1 MKLDRRW
8 KAGVSL
14 IAVLL
19 FMLVATIAATAT
31 YKWLTS
37 EGRSSGSRLQKQEAF
52 QSSMA
57 GLENIRAWM
66 TYNANDVG
74 ALIKQYK
81 DTGKKIKLNSR
92 LTQWKRANQDYDVW
106 LVGVNT
112 GAAHNFKLKILS
124 TGKSRGSAVHNE
136 VAIFNV
142 DGLFQVQIPEVLGGL
157 NYDDAFAGE
166 SKGLTNTDTLESGN
180 VHGDFTDKNNT
191 PTLTKDFVV
200 SGNAAF
206 GGTLHAYGDMYVAGN
221 IKSEN
226 GGYEFG
232 HEGVDTTVVYIG
244 GDISCA
250 DNNSLKVHGDLLVN
264 GKILG
269 KCAIEVSGNLTIGG
283 GIVRDNGGTK
293 KFTVGKNLVFK
304 KEAVF
309 EWTDA
314 ASENSFGTDGP
325 GENTFGTGVGRN
337 TYLSNI
343 SGKAENGKRKI
354 NFGSAIYLYDSF
366 PADIS
371 SCQNACDNATHD
383 LSCGK
388 TEPDGR
394 CPSGYCEG
402 FFSQCH
408 LVNAGGYSVNTGNKA
423 DRYFSFYSPED
434 AGRVKSQRIHEW
446 SKTDNVLK
454 SVGDK
459 YWERIAE
466 MNNYAKIIR
475 SDGTIPQELLLKN
488 ENTWKTLASSNNTYC
503 GISKNWLWDDNA
515 VQKLND
521 CYTKAKNEGKLHN
534 GFLVIEWQYNQDQEP
549 KTKKLDGKF
558 VIYAS
563 TAVGNTYLPATEP
576 DAVVMFYFEQGTDGN
591 AQLKGRHTQNTDWV
605 YNYFIYSDGDINEL
619 YNFNIVGS
627 VFLAEGKKMNR
638 FQGGNRL
645 NFGENVVRS
654 LITAGFIKENPEYT
668 SLMSGATPIP
678 GMDIAAAGGNDEY
691 FIAAAPQLKI
701 TLESQYE
708 NNEPKPSEDD
718 EAVLE
723 QSFIILPR
731 IVYLP
736 SNPYGYLKDYINLVN
751 LNVTGTPLT
760 MDVAKVTGCADIPK
774 ASVLFDHANLA
785 TATKL
790 PTGLHECK
798 YLDNGQSIPFYV
810 YVTGDE
816 VGSKPFVE
824 FDEINKEIGANN
836 TEYVNLR
843 CEVGSGEEF
852 KVKVT
857 KPTDLSTAWTI
868 TPMATTEGP
877 CDNAST
883 SCVFK
888 LHFNAADCSTP
899 KSLFSVTTDDADY
912 GSANFQITECVGC
925 QIGTKYHTS
934 IVLSSSFRVNRAG
947 LLEYCSGPG
956 AGTDECNTDGTY
968 YQMMQATWPDC
979 EAGENAWVA
988 AVGFNSSV
996 TNNCTAYDV
1005 NESWDCGVSSD
1016 LKLSAIASGVPTG
1029 CEAIVPP
1036 ESNNYLAKASLTS
1049 GGEAPLYAQLKAKKV
1064 HVRVKFAGEN
1074 LHAKTLYATSTRF
1087 PADRSC
1093 MYSDAGCDFELFTGD
1108 DFHITVSNGDK
1119 AEFSYW
1125 DCDPAVSAN
1134 CIVSDSKL
1142 TGQTFS
1148 IEKVNGDNEIIAWF
1162 GQKDKHCFFDEF
1174 KTSREC
1180 TGIGDDWKYCFNY
1193 CSSSGDCQIGNG
1205 LLTDHAKWLVLGDES
1220 LKNKLQY
1227 QDGKVWLDRS
1237 YNRDKKQSDF
1247 NALRVLST
1255 VQAGHYGTMRAQFQV
1270 PQLGRG
1276 ENEATAKVN
1285 LSGFMLRSNADASSY
1300 LMLNVFAN
1308 KEGRPA
1314 AQVCVGNVCRT
1325 ENMHGAIGFGMFGMG
1340 APGMGTLS
1348 STDIVTM
1355 TAELKKEGMNDV
1367 LKVTVVKGMYGNY
1380 ATATITFI
1388 LSDIEG
1394 YASLTGTTNERVGFS
1409 LADPDFKL
1417 YDIGWKSETYNAECW
1432 DTYPTLK
1439 CSFRAAYLGGI
1450 VPQNMHT
1457 RPWIGLSSWFDEK
1470 GCVPEYYYNG
1480 DDACG
1485 HAAIDGYRTCTA
1497 PEYYRFR
1504 ESGMHGTIEDDVETK
1519 MAKVKIRECRL
1530 SFLSEEDKGLLYAEE
1545 ADCGQFWV
1553 GEQNVCKNNYLFFS
1567 NDYGQ
1572 SLAPYS
1578 TSLSSDEIFALES
1591 GKVANL
1597 RSASIS
1603 ISMDN
1608 PNGEELEIYLRSETG
1623 YYNASPKFSASAVTK
1638 ARYSAT
1644 IDVEELAT
1652 SSGFD
1657 PEKVTAVIIRNH
1669 GSSSVTIKEVKSVC
1683 DNVTSIQCKDVVYSG
1698 GKFKVNVVVKH
1709 FEGVKSYEITATEN
1723 GSQATNLGKKITCP
1737 GLACRLPDPAGRIA
1751 FDTDPYNPYQNGMQ
1765 SENKYVFTVEAIG
1778 ADNQRIEGSP
1788 CTTPELTLR
1797 PIQGECRWGGDASS
1811 VVVEPGRGLPDFQY
1825 RLPDCGGGN
1834 CKWVVSLDNS
1844 DDLQRG
1850 TGVVP
1855 AFSSLPMT
1863 KRNSFNTPNHPF
1875 TVGSEHKIYFKS
1887 TNDATTKFTECYKEF
1902 TVTGSSTASS
1912 SSTALSSSSSVG
1924 SSSST
1929 VVTSSTTVDHS
1940 VITMVCPDVVEAYP
1954 LEMVTWGITTS
1965 GNTALGNNDVLTRDL
1980 YIGTVY
1986 INSKTCT
1993 RNNCSN
1999 DMDAAAA
2006 PETPNTYSYSVK
2018 IGDDVKCSGSL
2029 VVNAPASS
2037 SSATPTSSS
2046 EAPASSSSNSS
2057 SSSSSSSVGSSSSS
2071 ATPLSITNTGNNT
2084 GGPLTTGSYSIT
2096 AIGNC
2101 TNVRFNCNWNAS
2113 SVGCSIQVNS
2123 NQASTG
2129 EHNSSNNILTP
2140 KPRVGDVLH
2149 VTGTVSNIWC
2159 AGW

>member
-388 TEPDGR
+388 TGPDGR

-668 SLMSGATPIP
+668 SLMSGAAPIP
-678 GMDIAAAGGNDEY
+678 GMDIAAAGGSDEY

-1180 TGIGDDWKYCFNY
+1180 TGVGDDWKYCFNY

-1457 RPWIGLSSWFDEK
+1457 RPWVGLSSWFDEK

-1778 ADNQRIEGSP
+1778 ADNQPIEGSP

-1929 VVTSSTTVDHS
+1929 VVTSSTTIPEGFTVA
-1940 VITMVCPDVVEAYP
+1940 CPTPIEKYPQETVV
-1954 LEMVTWGITTS
+1954 WGITTS
-1965 GNTALGNNDVLTRDL
+1965 GNTALGDNDVLTRKL
-1980 YIGTVY
+1980 YIGTTY
-1986 INSKTCT
+1986 ISSKSCSKTDCPD
-1993 RNNCSN
+1993 
-1999 DMDAAAA
+1999 DMDSYPA
-2006 PETPNTYSYSVK
+2006 PATPGTYEYVVK
-2018 IGDDVKCSGSL
+2018 IGNTEMCRGDL
-2029 VVNAPASS
+2029 VVNDPPPSSSTVVESSSSVAPASS
-2037 SSATPTSSS
+2037 
-2046 EAPASSSSNSS
+2046 ASGPVEFEIVDGNNFPQAENVP
-2057 SSSSSSSVGSSSSS
+2057 VGSC
-2071 ATPLSITNTGNNT
+2071 LSLTG
-2084 GGPLTTGSYSIT
+2084 I
-2096 AIGNC
+2096 
-2101 TNVRFNCNWNAS
+2101 W
-2113 SVGCSIQVNS
+2113 S
-2123 NQASTG
+2123 NQYYLPKILVRCGGSTG
-2129 EHNSSNNILTP
+2129 IVVTYNSKQS
-2140 KPRVGDVLH
+2140 KGDNSLAVELNVPLF
-2149 VTGTVSNIWC
+2149 VTSTKTTFVSNVC
-2159 AGW
+2159 VSSTSGAETLNCVFGPYQ

>member
-388 TEPDGR
+388 TGPDGR

-1844 DDLQRG
+1844 SDLQRG